1 MSHSQAARSL
11 ISVSKDTRAHLQAQ
25 IRSVELEC
33 QQLSQQLAR
42 NKFVAGP
49 FWTLPEDSDGAD
61 DLPTKQAKI
70 DASAFYASRKNC
82 ID

>member
-1 MSHSQAARSL
+1 MSYSQAASSL
-11 ISVSKDTRAHLQAQ
+11 ISTTKGIRAHLQAQ

-42 NKFVAGP
+42 KKFVAGP
-49 FWTLPEDSDGAD
+49 FWTLPEDSDDAD

-70 DASAFYASRKNC
+70 DASAFYAFRKNH
-82 ID
+82 IN